1 MVQVIKSTLL
11 VLTTLFPIVNP
22 LGCAPLFLS
31 LTHYYSTDQRKLLSR
46 RIAINSIAVIVV
58 SYLIGAHILA
68 FFGIS
73 LPVVQVGGGLIVVA
87 TGWAM
92 LKERDEDSTK
102 TNVQRTVDVQ
112 DLFRR
117 AFYPRGTAHFF
128 DYWSGN
134 RSGADRGQCVPVLR
148 VCRPSGPR
156 AGRDRD
162 EHHHAVVVVFARLHR
177 GADHLEWTFGSAEFG
192 ICRCAVGRA
201 NQTGV
206 HLQFGNSLFPSKAS
220 AAQAPK

>member
-1 MVQVIKSTLL
+1 MVQLIKSTLL

-102 TNVQRTVDVQ
+102 TNVQRTVDVR
-112 DLFRR
+112 DLFQK
-117 AFYPRGTAHFF
+117 AFYPLTLPLTVGPGSISVAITLGANEPHREELLIFSITGAVIGAVLIAASVYLCYAF
-128 DYWSGN
+128 
-134 RSGADRGQCVPVLR
+134 ADRLAHVLGETGMNIIMR
-148 VCRPSGPR
+148 LSSFLLVCIGVQIIWNGLS
-156 AGRDRD
+156 
-162 EHHHAVVVVFARLHR
+162 VLLNSVFAVAR
-177 GADHLEWTFGSAEFG
+177 
-192 ICRCAVGRA
+192 
-201 NQTGV
+201 
-206 HLQFGNSLFPSKAS
+206 
-220 AAQAPK
+220 